1 MGYKQVGTLKNG
13 QKKWKI
19 TIELG
24 NDIFGK
30 RQRITRIFEGT
41 LAQVKLKD
49 AELTEQ
55 YYRKQNYSNIKDL
68 TFEQYSEIFIKKYCE
83 GNIGL
88 VTINNYKRL
97 LKYILPII
105 GHLKLHMINHVIL
118 DDMYRK
124 LKKGVKGKELSYSA
138 MYDYYKLINV
148 MLNRAVYWE
157 LLNSNPNNKVQKPK
171 KEKKKR
177 KFYDL
182 SQIKY
187 LLSCLKN
194 ECIKYRALI
203 MLALDSGAR
212 RGEICAL
219 RWPDINFETRTL
231 IIDNSLKIVDGI
243 VDEENAK
250 TCSSNR
256 IIILSEATIE
266 VMKEYKE
273 WQDNY
278 IKEMGSK
285 WKGTDRIFT
294 DAFGGP
300 MNPSTCYKIFTKII
314 KKYGLEH
321 IRFHDLRHTS
331 ASLLISEGINIKAVS
346 ERLGHSSINITLDI
360 YTHIFEKDRIKSAN
374 KFDEIIKK
382 V

>member
-1 MGYKQVGTLKNG
+1 MGYKQVGVLKNG
-13 QKKWKI
+13 KKKYKI

-24 NDIFGK
+24 KDVFGK

-55 YYRKQNYSNIKDL
+55 YYRKQNDSNIKDL

-105 GHLKLHMINHVIL
+105 GHLKLHMINHVVL

-171 KEKKKR
+171 KETKKR
-177 KFYDL
+177 KL
-182 SQIKY
+182 
-187 LLSCLKN
+187 
-194 ECIKYRALI
+194 
-203 MLALDSGAR
+203 
-212 RGEICAL
+212 
-219 RWPDINFETRTL
+219 
-231 IIDNSLKIVDGI
+231 
-243 VDEENAK
+243 
-250 TCSSNR
+250 
-256 IIILSEATIE
+256 
-266 VMKEYKE
+266 
-273 WQDNY
+273 
-278 IKEMGSK
+278 
-285 WKGTDRIFT
+285 
-294 DAFGGP
+294 
-300 MNPSTCYKIFTKII
+300 
-314 KKYGLEH
+314 
-321 IRFHDLRHTS
+321 
-331 ASLLISEGINIKAVS
+331 
-346 ERLGHSSINITLDI
+346 
-360 YTHIFEKDRIKSAN
+360 
-374 KFDEIIKK
+374 
-382 V
+382 